1 MIHVKDFMLAV
12 VILAHMNAS
21 EKPALRR
28 TLTLPLLVFYGVGV
42 TVGAGIFA
50 LIGEILSLAGDK
62 APLAF
67 LLAGLIAGATGF
79 SYALL
84 VRVFPRAG
92 GEAVFVNRGLG
103 TIAGRLAGLG
113 VVITGIVSS
122 AVIALA
128 FAGYVQALIAL
139 PAPLLTAGVVLLL
152 AFVAWWGVRESVI
165 FAAVITLLEVGT
177 LVFII
182 LSGMPLLANADVML
196 SAFTPVADL
205 AVMAPVLSGA
215 VIAFFAFIGFEDIE
229 NMAEETRDPERTAPR
244 AILVTLAITMVIY
257 VALSAIAVMAP
268 DRAAITGS
276 GAPVAVLFETVT
288 GWSGQ
293 PIAAIAAIAMVN
305 GILVQIVMAARVL
318 YGMANE
324 GLLPRWFAAVDPVHR
339 TPARATWAVAAV
351 IILLALLFP
360 LVRLAEATSLVTLVV
375 FTLVNLSLFFIASR
389 QPETGLLPWRWWGL
403 AGAAISAGLALFQV
417 LSGITGGH

>member
-1 MIHVKDFMLAV
+1 MDTPLAEA
-12 VILAHMNAS
+12 ILTHMTAP
-21 EKPALRR
+21 EKPVLRR

-50 LIGEILSLAGDK
+50 LIGEILALAGDK

-67 LLAGLIAGATGF
+67 LLAGLIAGATGL

-103 TIAGRLAGLG
+103 ALAGRLTGLG

-139 PAPLLTAGVVLLL
+139 PSPLLTAGIVLLL
-152 AFVAWWGVRESVI
+152 ALVAWWGVRESVI
-165 FAAVITLLEVGT
+165 FAAAITVLEVGT
-177 LVFII
+177 LIAII
-182 LSGMPLLANADVML
+182 AAGTPLLANPAGL
-196 SAFTPVADL
+196 AHAFTPSGSL

-215 VIAFFAFIGFEDIE
+215 FIAFFAFIGFEDIE
-229 NMAEETRDPERTAPR
+229 NMAEETRNPERTAPR
-244 AILVTLAITMVIY
+244 AILLTLAVTMALY
-257 VALSAIAVMAP
+257 VGLASIAVLAP
-268 DRAAITGS
+268 DRAAITNS
-276 GAPVAVLFETVT
+276 GAPVAVLFESVT
-288 GWSGQ
+288 GWPGQ
-293 PIAAIAAIAMVN
+293 PIAAIAAIAMIN

-339 TPARATWAVAAV
+339 TPARATWAVAAI

-360 LVRLAEATSLVTLVV
+360 LIRLAEATSLVTLAV
-375 FTLVNLSLFFIASR
+375 FTLVNLSLFVIATR
-389 QPETGLLPWRWWGL
+389 QPETGLGPWRWWGL
-403 AGAAISAGLALFQV
+403 AGAGISAGLALFQV
-417 LSGITGGH
+417 AAGLSAGH